1 MDSSIFTSSFQAS
14 IYEMMM
20 QIIQQ
25 LAKTQ
30 TSGST
35 DTSIS
40 GSTATTASST
50 ASISSSSSSN
60 LGNSSFAS
68 LIEEASKKYGVDADL
83 IEAVIKCE
91 SNFNPEAVSSAG
103 AEGLMQLMPSTAA
116 GLGVKDSMDPEQNI
130 NGGTELLSSL
140 LDRYDGNVKLAL
152 AAYNAGPGAVDT
164 YGGIPP
170 YSETQTY
177 VQRVMS
183 VYESNQA

>member
-1 MDSSIFTSSFQAS
+1 MDSSIFTSSFESS

-25 LAKTQ
+25 LAKTK
-30 TSGST
+30 TSGIT
-35 DTSIS
+35 DTSS
-40 GSTATTASST
+40 ASTATTASST
-50 ASISSSSSSN
+50 ASTSSSGTSN

-91 SNFNPEAVSSAG
+91 SNFNPGAVSSAG
-103 AEGLMQLMPSTAA
+103 AKGLMQLMPSTAA
-116 GLGVKDSMDPEQNI
+116 GLGVSDSMDPAQNI